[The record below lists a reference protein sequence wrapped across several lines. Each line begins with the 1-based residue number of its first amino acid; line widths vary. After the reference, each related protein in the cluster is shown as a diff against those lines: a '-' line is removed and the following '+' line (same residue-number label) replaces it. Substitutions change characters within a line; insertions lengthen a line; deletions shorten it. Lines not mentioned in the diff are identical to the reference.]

1 MEHNEEYYQEHEVN
15 LNYDIPD
22 LNLDLEKSKD
32 FLRRYIDAK
41 DSDTLTDTQKKL
53 EPFIINLVQAIIN
66 TFGKVQNGE
75 MYNYDSLEDAKTG
88 VREKVCFLIDL
99 LNTLD
104 DEQLLKFFKGDEIKQ
119 TLEEQDY
126 KKPKAYA
133 QSLTKPMRMFDSD
146 IDLKTLEKGLE
157 ISVGKNKHKPVLVS
171 AQLVT
176 SNEISDILPKNIDD
190 FDRAVL
196 DGVCTLHDN
205 GNKCFTLTQLCYVLT
220 KNDKPT
226 ANLKKAVEKSIQ
238 KLQTTLLK
246 LDWTAHADMKHIIH
260 TETFRKKDGTLITH
274 TIQPVKTEEA
284 ILRIRK
290 DTFLING
297 SQSVEGYILEK
308 TPALWQYA
316 KAVKQIAYT
325 NIDML
330 KVDCN
335 ATPENIVLRNELIR
349 HIEHTNKNK
358 NWSNTISL
366 QSIYD
371 HCNVPANKTATSRAR
386 KHMKDMLDCW
396 KRNGYIKNYK
406 FNKEGNSYKSITII
420 KE

>member
-1 MEHNEEYYQEHEVN
+1 M
-15 LNYDIPD
+15 
-22 LNLDLEKSKD
+22 
-32 FLRRYIDAK
+32 
-41 DSDTLTDTQKKL
+41 
-53 EPFIINLVQAIIN
+53 QAIIN

-104 DEQLLKFFKGDEIKQ
+104 DEQLLKFFEGDEIKQ

-260 TETFRKKDGTLITH
+260 TETFRKK
-274 TIQPVKTEEA
+274 
-284 ILRIRK
+284 
-290 DTFLING
+290 
-297 SQSVEGYILEK
+297 
-308 TPALWQYA
+308 
-316 KAVKQIAYT
+316 
-325 NIDML
+325 M
-330 KVDCN
+330 
-335 ATPENIVLRNELIR
+335 
-349 HIEHTNKNK
+349 EH
-358 NWSNTISL
+358 
-366 QSIYD
+366 
-371 HCNVPANKTATSRAR
+371 
-386 KHMKDMLDCW
+386 
-396 KRNGYIKNYK
+396 
-406 FNKEGNSYKSITII
+406 
-420 KE
+420 